1 MTRATDRA
9 LIVIDAQESFR
20 QPAGTWEKTANL
32 AVLDNV
38 ARLVAAARNAGDV
51 VVWVRHAEPG
61 SDGPF
66 DPANGFVE
74 IVSEFEPRADELN
87 VIKTSIN
94 AFTTTNLQQQLVQR
108 GIRRLVICGI
118 RTEQCCETTARI
130 ASDLGFDVEFF
141 LDATTTWT
149 IRGGEGYDEIGGSD
163 VMKRS
168 ASVLGGRGF
177 AKIRSTA
184 EVPANS

>member
-1 MTRATDRA
+1 MTKSTDRA

-20 QPAGTWEKTANL
+20 QPAGTWEKTANPE
-32 AVLDNV
+32 VLDNV
-38 ARLVAAARNAGDV
+38 AKLVAAARNAGDA

-61 SDGPF
+61 SAGPF

-74 IVSEFEPRADELN
+74 IVSELEPRDDELSI
-87 VIKTSIN
+87 VKTSIN

-118 RTEQCCETTARI
+118 RTEQCCETTARV
-130 ASDLGFDVEFF
+130 ASDLGFDVEFV

-149 IRGGEGYDEIGGSD
+149 IRGGDGYEEIAGSD
-163 VMKRS
+163 VMRRS

-177 AKIRSTA
+177 ATIRSTA
-184 EVPANS
+184 EVLANS